1 MKTTVAPRRLGRWMC
16 LALVMGNMIGSGI
29 FLLPAALAPFGWS
42 SVAGWLFTMAGVL
55 AIVVVLGRLAQRLP
69 GADGALGYTQA
80 AFGPLPAF
88 LIGYSYWISI
98 WVGNAAI
105 ALAAIAYLAVFV
117 PDLAVPLT
125 GALAAVGL
133 VWLTTAVNLVG
144 ARATGGTQLV
154 TTFIKL
160 MPLLAVIVL
169 GAVVVG
175 GGGRVPGAL
184 PAVHLSFGAVNAAA
198 ALSLWALVGFESATV
213 ASATIADA
221 DRVVPWATLLGT
233 GLAGLLY
240 LFACSVIVLLTPLA
254 AAARSTA
261 PFADFVS
268 RFWAHGPALLIAGFA
283 AVSAIGALNGM
294 TLLQGA
300 VPVSL
305 ARTGGFPGWFAV
317 TTSGGVPVR
326 ALIGSSGLTTVL
338 VMLTNAQSLGAA
350 FAFMALL
357 ATAVTLFL
365 YLGIA
370 VAALRLGAG
379 GMVGIAATGFAL
391 WTFAGAGLPA
401 VGWSLVLLASGVP
414 LYVMVQRR

>member
-1 MKTTVAPRRLGRWMC
+1 MKATVAPRQLGRWMC

-29 FLLPAALAPFGWS
+29 FLLPAALAPFGWN
-42 SVAGWLFTMAGVL
+42 SVAGWLFTIAGVL
-55 AIVVVLGRLAQRLP
+55 AIVVLLRRLATHLP

-105 ALAAIAYLAVFV
+105 ALAAVAYLAVFV
-117 PDLAVPLT
+117 PNLAVPLA

-144 ARATGGTQLV
+144 ARAAGGTQLV
-154 TTFIKL
+154 TTLVKL
-160 MPLLAVIVL
+160 VPLVAVIVL
-169 GAVVVG
+169 GAVAMG
-175 GGGRVPGAL
+175 GGGRSPAAL
-184 PAVHLSFGAVNAAA
+184 PAVHLSLSAVNAAA
-198 ALSLWALVGFESATV
+198 ALSLWALVGVESATV

-240 LFACSVIVLLTPLA
+240 LLA
-254 AAARSTA
+254 ASTIILLMPLSALAPSTA
-261 PFADFVS
+261 PFADFVG
-268 RFWAHGPALLIAGFA
+268 RFWAHGPALLVAGFA

-294 TLLQGA
+294 TLLQGV

-305 ARTGGFPGWFAV
+305 ARTGGFPRWFA
-317 TTSGGVPVR
+317 TITATGTPAR
-326 ALIGSSGLTTVL
+326 ALVGSSVLTTGLVL
-338 VMLTNAQSLGAA
+338 LTSSQTLGGA

-370 VAALRLGAG
+370 VAALRLGVG
-379 GMVGIAATGFAL
+379 GVVGGAATIFAL
-391 WTFAGAGLPA
+391 WTFAGAGAPA

-414 LYVMVQRR
+414 LFWLVQR

>member
-1 MKTTVAPRRLGRWMC
+1 MTTKVAPRRLGRWMC

-42 SVAGWLFTMAGVL
+42 SVAGWLFTIAGVL
-55 AIVVVLGRLAQRLP
+55 AIVVILGRLAQRLP

-80 AFGPLPAF
+80 AFGTLPAF

-105 ALAAIAYLAVFV
+105 ALAAVAYLAVFE
-117 PDLAVPLT
+117 PGLAVPLT
-125 GALAAVGL
+125 GAVAAVGL
-133 VWLTTAVNLVG
+133 VWLTTAVNLAG
-144 ARATGGTQLV
+144 AGAAGGAQLV
-154 TTFIKL
+154 TTLIKL
-160 MPLLAVIVL
+160 VPLVAIVVL
-169 GAVVVG
+169 GGVVIG
-175 GGGRVPGAL
+175 GGGRAPAVV

-221 DRVVPWATLLGT
+221 DRVVPWATRLGT

-240 LFACSVIVLLTPLA
+240 LFACSLIVLLTPLA

-268 RFWAHGPALLIAGFA
+268 RFWAHGPALFIAGFA

-305 ARTGGFPGWFAV
+305 ARTGGFPPWFAV
-317 TTSGGVPVR
+317 MTPAGVPVR
-326 ALIGSSGLTTVL
+326 ALVGSSVLTTGL
-338 VMLTNAQSLGAA
+338 VMLTSTESLGGA

-370 VAALRLGAG
+370 VAALRLGVG
-379 GMVGIAATGFAL
+379 GVVGIAATIFAL
-391 WTFAGAGLPA
+391 WTFAGAGAPA
-401 VGWSLVLLASGVP
+401 VAWSLVLLLSGVP
-414 LYVMVQRR
+414 LFALVNRR